1 MALTDAQLNKLTANK
16 RKVLPSYYSSIEGAS
31 LPIPSATEDALILM
45 SSATKKK
52 AVDYLKQLTAAEP
65 TKRTQDYNALL
76 EEVTAQQVQYSEATS
91 AELLVVTGKFNT
103 FLTGFSGSLDGAS
116 LSVQAGMEP
125 VLSAM
130 TRSMGRLVDI
140 ERNEKFH
147 RMFNGYMEGQ
157 HKKAEQFEV
166 KKELRSWIRAFVSYP

>member
-1 MALTDAQLNKLTANK
+1 
-16 RKVLPSYYSSIEGAS
+16 
-31 LPIPSATEDALILM
+31 
-45 SSATKKK
+45 
-52 AVDYLKQLTAAEP
+52 
-65 TKRTQDYNALL
+65 
-76 EEVTAQQVQYSEATS
+76 VQYSELTS

-103 FLTGFSGSLDGAS
+103 FLISFSGSLDGAS
-116 LSVQAGMEP
+116 LAVQAGMEP

-147 RMFNGYMEGQ
+147 RMFNGYMENQ
-157 HKKAEQFEV
+157 HKKAEQFDV